1 MYPATHRYKRRV
13 KASKYYFDRPSCMRA
28 WDEDHKSSLDKRIDE
43 LKRELIYLEL
53 QGKLPPHDR
62 DVKGDILQKIEKVH
76 SKLATA
82 IEKRNIREG
91 LQ

>member
-1 MYPATHRYKRRV
+1 MH
-13 KASKYYFDRPSCMRA
+13 A

-62 DVKGDILQKIEKVH
+62 DVKGDILLKIEKVH